1 MQQMVLKPSEKEEAF
16 FARQEFEKK
25 KKLEEERQNKL
36 AEDHKK
42 KAKELHYMKCPK
54 CGMGLIEIDY
64 KSIKVDKCSACEGIW
79 LDAGEMESVA
89 KMEKGALDKLFSV
102 FSK

>member
-1 MQQMVLKPSEKEEAF
+1 MVLKPSEKEEAF

-25 KKLEEERQNKL
+25 KMLEEERQNKL
-36 AEDHKK
+36 AEDQKK